1 MRLTKVDL
9 VTDNLKNLLQLI
21 RESHGLSRADLARLG
36 GLSRPA
42 VSVIVEKLL
51 ETGLIAETGVGESS
65 GGKPPIL
72 LAVVPRACGAI
83 GLDLGEEKT
92 IRGLVSDAAGKIIAE
107 SSVPSAGDFTAMTA
121 AATGLIDELRRKS
134 PGVCLRGVGAA
145 ISGIVDVD
153 RNEVVNSSNFAIA
166 GCGLAAVLSAAS
178 GLPVLLNNR
187 ARTAAHAEK
196 TCGNAVDCRNFIYLS
211 IGKSIGCGI
220 CSEGNL
226 FRGGFDGAGEIR
238 SIPVPADNGTLTLEE
253 VVRESYLCRA
263 MGELTGRTYEWNEL
277 LRAWHEGL
285 AEAVQVVGINARQ
298 TAHAAAIAVNLLNP
312 QAVILGGRFK
322 ELDLAYLS
330 LFQQHLRELLLPLFR
345 DLVEVRLS
353 RFGRDAAALGAAL
366 KIIDS
371 VFRFE
376 I

>member
-1 MRLTKVDL
+1 M
-9 VTDNLKNLLQLI
+9 TDNLKKLLQMI

-42 VSVIVEKLL
+42 VSVIVDKLL
-51 ETGLIAETGVGESS
+51 ETGLIAETGIGESS

-72 LAVVPRACGAI
+72 LAVVPSACGAI
-83 GLDLGEEKT
+83 GLDLGEENT
-92 IRGLVSDAAGKIIAE
+92 IRGLVSDATGNIVAE
-107 SSVPSAGDFTAMTA
+107 SSVPSAGDFAAMTA
-121 AATGLIDELRRKS
+121 AAACLIDELKDKS
-134 PGVCLRGVGAA
+134 SGICLRGVGAA
-145 ISGIVDVD
+145 ISGIVDID
-153 RNEVVNSSNFAIA
+153 HNEVVSSSNFAIA
-166 GCGLAAVLSAAS
+166 GRGLAAALSAAS

-220 CSEGNL
+220 CSEGNI

-238 SIPVPADNGTLTLEE
+238 SIPVPVGNGMLTLEE
-253 VVRESYLCRA
+253 VIREAYLCRA
-263 MGELTGRTYEWNEL
+263 MQELTGRTYEWHEL
-277 LRAWHEGL
+277 LNAWHEEL
-285 AEAVQVVGINARQ
+285 AEAVQVVSANARQ

-322 ELDLAYLS
+322 ELDLPYLA
-330 LFQQHLRELLLPLFR
+330 LFRQHLRELLLPLFR

-366 KIIDS
+366 KVIDS